1 MPTDFDRTTAAE
13 RIMREGR
20 TQPLTPVERAFFGR
34 PDHMVKPRP
43 DDAAAS
49 AGGERNPRV
58 PIEIHPATRER
69 LRKVLMHDDRFNG
82 RYGNGMGYSEFINR
96 ALDALDCED

>member
-1 MPTDFDRTTAAE
+1 MPTDLNQTTAAE
-13 RIMREGR
+13 RIMRGGR

-43 DDAAAS
+43 SNEAVAV
-49 AGGERNPRV
+49 GYPRV
-58 PIEIHPATRER
+58 PINIHPATQER
-69 LRKVLMHDDRFNG
+69 LRKVLMHDERFNG
-82 RYGNGMGYSEFINR
+82 RYDNAIGYSEFINR